1 MASSEAT
8 TEVLAAPAQAASR
21 PGIVQL
27 LMVMVVT
34 VAISVLLMGGGI
46 YYLLKS
52 GKVSLPG
59 AAPVAAVK
67 KEAEPVLSSHL
78 MVLEPIVVNL
88 ADEGGKNYLRI
99 TVSLRVLD
107 SDLKKEEKPKAAKG
121 PSEAEAAVRDTALEV
136 LGRQTAEGL
145 LMPEGKERLK
155 VELKAAIALHNPDV
169 KIADLYFTEF
179 LVQR

>member
-8 TEVLAAPAQAASR
+8 TEVLEVPGPTVPK

-27 LMVMVVT
+27 LMVMVGT
-34 VAISVLLMGGGI
+34 VAISVLLVGGGI

-59 AAPVAAVK
+59 SAPVAAVK
-67 KEAEPVLSSHL
+67 KEVEPVVLSHL
-78 MVLEPIVVNL
+78 MALEPIVVNL
-88 ADEGGKNYLRI
+88 ADEGSKNYLRI
-99 TVSLRVLD
+99 TLSLRVLD
-107 SDLKKEEKPKAAKG
+107 SELKKEEKPKAAKG
-121 PSEAEAAVRDTALEV
+121 PNEAEAVVRDTALEV

-145 LMPEGKERLK
+145 LMPGGKERLK
-155 VELKAAIALHNPDV
+155 AELKAAIALHNPDV
-169 KIADLYFTEF
+169 QIADLYFTEF